1 MPGPKPQGE
10 RALTTA
16 ERQARFR
23 AAHAGEAPAPKTR
36 YRRPKDR
43 RTRLQQWQDAVKT
56 LIEVMDAYQEW
67 RDSLPS
73 GLEDSLLAE
82 RLDAA
87 LELRDLIE
95 QLEAAE
101 LPRGFGRD

>member
-10 RALTTA
+10 RALTVA
-16 ERQARFR
+16 ERQARYR

-43 RTRLQQWQDAVKT
+43 RTRLQQWKDAVQT
-56 LIEVMDAYQEW
+56 LIEAMDAYQAW
-67 RDSLPS
+67 RDSLPP
-73 GLEDSLLAE
+73 GLEESLTAE
-82 RLDAA
+82 RLGAA
-87 LELRDLIE
+87 LELRELIE

>member
-1 MPGPKPQGE
+1 MALSGAE
-10 RALTTA
+10 RARLFR
-16 ERQARFR
+16 ERR
-23 AAHAGEAPAPKTR
+23 AAGVKTVA

-43 RTRLQQWQDAVKT
+43 RSRLQQWQDAVQT

-67 RDSLPS
+67 RDSLPP
-73 GLEDSLLAE
+73 GMEESLTAE

-87 LELRDLIE
+87 LELRELIE